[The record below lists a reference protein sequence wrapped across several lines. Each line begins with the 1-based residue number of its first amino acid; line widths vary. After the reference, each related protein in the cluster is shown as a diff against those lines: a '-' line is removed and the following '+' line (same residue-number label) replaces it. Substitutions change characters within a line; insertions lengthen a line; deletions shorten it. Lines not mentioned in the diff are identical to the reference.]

1 MSEKMK
7 KSKDKTHRASYLMA
21 SATLIA
27 TLTTGGNAGADVNAN
42 ANVNNVP
49 LYKPSSRSPEPVDI
63 SSNVYGASSLAP
75 TAIAIGEVA
84 PEFKLPVSGGG
95 LYESTATTTNNP
107 TAIIFYRGHW

>member
-1 MSEKMK
+1 MQ
-7 KSKDKTHRASYLMA
+7 KSKNKTHRASYLMA
-21 SATLIA
+21 SATLVA
-27 TLTTGGNAGADVNAN
+27 TLTTGGYAGADVNA
-42 ANVNNVP
+42 NNVP

-95 LYESTATTTNNP
+95 LYESTAATTNNP